1 MTQHSPIG
9 DTKMGAVVFYNEVIG
24 KSAKEAFENAREN
37 ALYANGHGG
46 YTGTIGEKNSFVMI
60 DFPKGKEPY
69 QYADELI
76 DAGDS
81 RIEDKWGPAGC
92 FKLAKNKF
100 YFFGW
105 ASC

>member
-1 MTQHSPIG
+1 
-9 DTKMGAVVFYNEVIG
+9 
-24 KSAKEAFENAREN
+24 
-37 ALYANGHGG
+37 
-46 YTGTIGEKNSFVMI
+46 MI